1 MSESNEGRSDD
12 GEMCRV
18 RAAGLGF
25 ASAGSMKR
33 IALVAAFIA
42 LTPASSPA
50 APGKK
55 VDPKVLEAFRRAAAA
70 RGCDAI
76 PYKEDRRDCE
86 VRSRWQDEV
95 CGFFGC
101 EKLKVVKKLVDTINE
116 LNDEIHTHEDAGKE
130 DTSHIQSQ

>member
-1 MSESNEGRSDD
+1 MSESNERRSDD

-76 PYKEDRRDCE
+76 PYKDDRRDCE

-101 EKLKVVKKLVDTINE
+101 EKLKVAKKLVKAIDQLTAE
-116 LNDEIHTHEDAGKE
+116 LNTHAE
-130 DTSHIQSQ
+130 